1 MKEWSKGK
9 KKHKNHFLSYA
20 FSFPS
25 QHSKC
30 KKKPKIAITYT
41 HTLTLKLHK
50 LELHYI
56 PLNCP
61 NLPASKKFIK
71 PACNKNKC
79 KELLK
84 KKKDKKK
91 QI

>member
-1 MKEWSKGK
+1 MHS
-9 KKHKNHFLSYA
+9 
-20 FSFPS
+20 PS
-25 QHSKC
+25 LPNIQSVK

-79 KELLK
+79 KELFK
-84 KKKDKKK
+84 KKK